1 MESDFLTIENPNTD
15 SGAKHATSIER
26 LSIDGTKSLI
36 NHSQGNTKESIIK
49 LSDDRQ
55 TMTIKSVVYFM
66 TATPYHV
73 DVMKKASTSVTE
85 IWQLSDDGKTISVQA
100 KAKSNIWDGERSWK
114 TVFDKI
120 N

>member
-1 MESDFLTIENPNTD
+1 MNSDFLTIKNPHTD

-26 LSIDGTKSLI
+26 LSIDGKESLI

-66 TATPYHV
+66 TATPYYV

-85 IWQLSDDGKTISVQA
+85 ISQLSDDGKTIIVQA

-114 TVFDKI
+114 TIFDKI